1 MINNIPFPQG
11 HTQATVVPLKFDQA
25 YHYPVC
31 FTRDVFSTTNPVLIN
46 TLAVKNQFLPRKIMV
61 MIDDGVTR
69 RNPQLLNDISRWF
82 EHHRERVCLA
92 WEPVVFPGGEQVK
105 NSWDHVH
112 RATKAMDDSGID
124 RHGVVIAV
132 GGGALLDMVGFS
144 ASMFHRGIQLV
155 RLPTTTL
162 AQNDAGIGVKNGI
175 NQYGKKNCLG
185 TFYLPVAVINDYRF
199 LETLPFDHFIGGVA
213 EAFKI
218 ALIRDRSFFLFLEK
232 NSALLKQR
240 NSKAIEETIESCAR
254 LHIDHI
260 SHSGD
265 AFETGS
271 SRPLDYGHWSAH
283 KLEMLS
289 GFAMGH
295 GQAVSIGIAL
305 DSYYACQLSL
315 ISRAELDRII
325 TALIN
330 CGLPVWSPYLEATDA
345 AGCLEIENGLEEFRL
360 HLGGRLTFTMPNG
373 VGQTGEHHA
382 MDFDIVRQGIAFLKS
397 TGCSIDNKGL
407 QDHRSGQ
414 AAVKLAR

>member
-11 HTQATVVPLKFDQA
+11 HAQATVVPLKFDQA

-31 FTRDVFSTTNPVLIN
+31 FTRDVFSITNPVLIN
-46 TLAVKNQFLPRKIMV
+46 TLAVKNQAQPRKIMV

-69 RNPQLLNDISRWF
+69 QNPRLLNDISLWF
-82 EHHRERVCLA
+82 DHHRDRVCLA

-124 RHGVVIAV
+124 RHGVVIAL

-155 RLPTTTL
+155 RIPTTTL

-175 NQYGKKNCLG
+175 NQYGKKNCIG

-240 NSKAIEETIESCAR
+240 DSKAIEETIERCAR
-254 LHIDHI
+254 LHIEHI

-295 GQAVSIGIAL
+295 GQAVAIGIAL
-305 DSYYACQLSL
+305 DSYYAWQQSL
-315 ISRAELDRII
+315 IARAELDRII

-330 CGLPVWSPYLEATDA
+330 CGLPVWSPYLETTDSS
-345 AGCLEIENGLEEFRL
+345 GRLEIENGLEEFRL
-360 HLGGRLTFTMPNG
+360 HLGGRLTFTMPQG
-373 VGQTGEHHA
+373 IGQKCERHS
-382 MDFDIVRQGIAFLKS
+382 MDFHIIRQGVAFLKNTYSDAGLNSPS
-397 TGCSIDNKGL
+397 T
-407 QDHRSGQ
+407 R
-414 AAVKLAR
+414 AVTQR